1 MYDKDTHDL
10 LEAAREYRAAYIR
23 DAFRAF
29 FRRPTPAE
37 AQPAHAG

>member
-23 DAFRAF
+23 DLFRAV
-29 FRRPTPAE
+29 FRRPAPAYGK
-37 AQPAHAG
+37 PAHAA